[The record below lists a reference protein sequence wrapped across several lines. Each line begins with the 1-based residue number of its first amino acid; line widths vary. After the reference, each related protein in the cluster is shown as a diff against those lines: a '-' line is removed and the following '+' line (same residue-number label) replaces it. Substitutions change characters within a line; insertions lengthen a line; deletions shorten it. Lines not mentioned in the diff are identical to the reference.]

1 MARVY
6 LVAELLNSFTRLYI
20 YPLPLPPSGYIT
32 VTDETSSSMDL
43 RDITTFGVLVSET
56 VVSINEKTR
65 RMEVQE
71 QTDEEEDVQQQENH
85 QMTTMKKT
93 ATKMNV

>member
-1 MARVY
+1 
-6 LVAELLNSFTRLYI
+6 
-20 YPLPLPPSGYIT
+20 
-32 VTDETSSSMDL
+32 MDL